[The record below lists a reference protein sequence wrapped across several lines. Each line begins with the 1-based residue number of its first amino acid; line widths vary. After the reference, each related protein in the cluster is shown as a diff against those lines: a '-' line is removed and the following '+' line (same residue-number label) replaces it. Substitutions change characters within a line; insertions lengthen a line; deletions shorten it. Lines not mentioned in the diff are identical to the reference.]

1 MRKRIFD
8 EMVSEA
14 AGSLES
20 MPMVDAV
27 VFDWRVQAAG
37 GRRDVCEDTSPWCRI
52 GTSEACSMPHAH
64 ACRSAGAAADSASR
78 CMCILHA
85 SHEAASTMVRCA
97 GALGRDFALVSAC
110 LCEHVSDRSKGGREG
125 VCGGGVSAGGRCRP
139 I

>member
-85 SHEAASTMVRCA
+85 SHEAASTMARCA

-125 VCGGGVSAGGRCRP
+125 VCGGGAGGRCRP